1 MYMWILMAV
10 LYGINILS
18 IISIIFFEKRDMSTT
33 FAWLLVL
40 IFLPVIGFVL
50 YFFFGSTKKLEVMSR
65 KYRITRAEELYL
77 HKRQEL
83 MQKSDTVDEI
93 LKDPENLLY
102 RDMIQINSKN
112 ADCIFTENNNVKL
125 LINGQQKFPCMFE
138 DIRKAK
144 SSINV
149 MYFIIKSRDSIG
161 KEMIDILA
169 KKAAEGIK
177 VRVIFDG
184 LGCLKTRKKDFDPIV
199 ENGGEVQRFLP
210 SMIRT
215 IMLANYRLHRKMVVI
230 DGQVCYT
237 GGINVGDD
245 YLGKYPKI
253 TPWRDTSVRITGSA
267 VTELQFLFFKDW
279 VFCARQNRRSF
290 YMKNIEEP
298 EKQPEEYFPGPE
310 EPGVMGVQVI
320 KYDPGNKYEAHKD
333 SYVKMC
339 TSAREY
345 LYIQSPYFVPDQTLL
360 ESIRMAAQAGTDVR
374 LMLPGIAD
382 KGFVYKVA
390 MSYVEELL
398 EAGVRVYTHEGF
410 LHAKTVVIDDH
421 VASVGTTNMDLRSFR
436 LDYEVNTLVY
446 SREFAIE
453 CRDTFLKDINDCKEI
468 QLEEFKKRGKWEYI
482 KESFCRFLIPLS

>member
-1 MYMWILMAV
+1 MWILMAG

-40 IFLPVIGFVL
+40 IFLPVIGFML
-50 YFFFGSTKKLEVMSR
+50 YFFFGNTKKLEVMSR

-77 HKRQEL
+77 HKRQE
-83 MQKSDTVDEI
+83 MIQQKDKAGETQ
-93 LKDPENLLY
+93 KDQKNLRY
-102 RDMIQINSKN
+102 KDMIQINSKN
-112 ADCIFTENNNVKL
+112 ADCIFTQNNNVQL
-125 LINGQQKFPCMFE
+125 LINGQEKFPRMFE
-138 DIRKAK
+138 DIRNAK

-149 MYFIIKSRDSIG
+149 MYFIIKSRDDIG
-161 KEMIDILA
+161 KKMIDLLTQ
-169 KKAAEGIK
+169 KAAEGVK

-199 ENGGEVQRFLP
+199 KNGGEVQRFLP

-215 IMLANYRLHRKMVVI
+215 LMQANYRLHRKMVVI
-230 DGQVCYT
+230 DGKICYT

-267 VTELQFLFFKDW
+267 VFELQFLFFRDW
-279 VFCARQNRRSF
+279 VFCARQNRRAG
-290 YMKNIEEP
+290 YMKSIEESG
-298 EKQPEEYFPGPE
+298 KQPQEYFPMPE
-310 EPGVMGVQVI
+310 ETGDMGVQVI

-345 LYIQSPYFVPDQTLL
+345 LYMQSPYFVPDQTLL

-398 EAGVRVYTHEGF
+398 EAGVRVYTHAGF
-410 LHAKTVVIDDH
+410 LHAKAIVIDDH

-453 CRDTFLKDINDCKEI
+453 CRDTFLKDINDCREI